1 MFLTDKTIRRLV
13 ESGQL
18 GITEFEPTQ
27 VRMRNGEK
35 VLSYGLG
42 PAGYDVRLKP
52 LWKVFKREP
61 YNPILEEIR
70 TSEHLETYR
79 SSALSIC
86 ADVPTLIDPK
96 RFDEAELL
104 DVHEGNEL
112 VLWPGQYALAVTL
125 ERFSMPENV
134 QGTFFAKSTYAR
146 SGLML
151 NTTNVQP
158 GFDGE
163 VVMEFYNGAGNPI
176 LIRADEG
183 FAQIKFEY
191 GDDHVDQTYQLGGT
205 YQDQTGVQTPKV

>member
-13 ESGQL
+13 ESGEL
-18 GITEFEPTQ
+18 GITGFVPEQ
-27 VRMRNGEK
+27 VREVSGAK

-52 LWKVFKREP
+52 EWKVFKRPVYRPGLAVLHRPEDIVS
-61 YNPILEEIR
+61 YNSLCGGIDTP
-70 TSEHLETYR
+70 
-79 SSALSIC
+79 AP
-86 ADVPTLIDPK
+86 AVIDPK
-96 RFDEAELL
+96 NFDEEAFL
-104 DVHEGNEL
+104 DVYNGNEL

-125 ERFSMPENV
+125 ERFTLPENV

-146 SGLML
+146 SGLIL

-191 GDDHVDQTYQLGGT
+191 GDDHVEQSYRTNGAYQE
-205 YQDQTGVQTPKV
+205 QTGVQTPKL